1 MEYTIGSTAFT
12 NWEIIKELGEGA
24 TGKVFEIHKTDYGI
38 TTKSALKVI
47 RVPHSAADLKAALAE
62 GMDEQ
67 SVSGYFQGFV
77 DEIVKEIVIMSELK
91 SHPNIVSYED
101 HQVTPHKDSLGWDI
115 LIRMELLTPLLDYQ
129 LNHTIT
135 EADVIRM
142 GRELTSALV
151 FCQGK
156 GLMHRD
162 IKPENIFVS
171 EAGQFKLGDFGVART
186 VEKTTGGLSRKGTE
200 KYMAPEVYL
209 GKSYNQTADLYS
221 LGLVLYSFLNRGR
234 LPFYPLD
241 KNQIS
246 FADRESAMDRRMRGD
261 AVPAPADASPE
272 LAAVILKACA
282 YRAEDRYQ
290 TAADMLAALEKV
302 TFGNEKKSGY
312 RAAEFADGSEEKTVG
327 MGYTEPEEKTV
338 GMEYT
343 EPEEKTV
350 GMGYTEP
357 EEKTVGMEYTE
368 PEEESAGTSYD
379 QQAEKTAQS
388 DTAEKEENKIP
399 EKGKDVYQEI
409 NLDAG
414 LAQKGGTQSMLIKGK
429 TVLVTIPAGIK
440 EGQQIRLRGLGESG
454 INGGASGDVY
464 IRVHINPQTTYTSA
478 NSGTVEDE
486 KKNTK
491 ASETKKTRTGKK
503 IKWTAVIIPV
513 LVFAVVFAFA
523 FNQAQELKYEQ
534 EKDSAFSSASYSIDD
549 GQYEDAIAM
558 LTDLVDKY
566 PEDYR
571 GYEYLAEAYAELGQY
586 DEALAVLDDG
596 KAHAEDGDF
605 SSQYD
610 EISQKKE
617 YTEAIASAEENAAA
631 GDYEQA
637 QADYQ
642 TAIEIDAENVQAYQ
656 GMTDLYISQGKYDD
670 GVVWL
675 DSAACDYDTKTG
687 LQAKCLLAK
696 VDKMMNNG
704 DYEGLLNFFKTDRN
718 SKLAGVT
725 TYYYQDGQV
734 RDNIEGGKGLILSTW
749 GVYSG
754 NIVNG
759 SREGSGKQFGIFTDE
774 DKVYTLT
781 EGQWSGNKANGQC
794 TYTYRDLADESQ
806 TEVIT
811 GNVKDNMLDGD
822 LTIRRKMD
830 NGQEQTF
837 SAHADNGTYSLIRNE
852 NGKYVYME
860 NSSGWYGYYETEEE
874 LKNHGVWAGY

>member
-129 LNHTIT
+129 LSCRIT
-135 EADVIRM
+135 ENDVIRM
-142 GRELTSALV
+142 GLELTGALV
-151 FCQGK
+151 FCHGK

-171 EAGQFKLGDFGVART
+171 ETGQFKLGDFGVART

-209 GKSYNQTADLYS
+209 GKSYNQTADIYS

-312 RAAEFADGSEEKTVG
+312 RAAEFADGS
-327 MGYTEPEEKTV
+327 
-338 GMEYT
+338 
-343 EPEEKTV
+343 EEKTV

-596 KAHAEDGDF
+596 KAHAEDGNF

-631 GDYEQA
+631 GNYEQA

-687 LQAKCLLAK
+687 LQEKCLLAK
-696 VDKMMNNG
+696 VDKMMNDG

-754 NIVNG
+754 DIVNG
-759 SREGSGKQFGIFTDE
+759 SREGSGKQFGIYTD
-774 DKVYTLT
+774 DNTVYTLT
-781 EGQWSGNKANGQC
+781 DGQWSGNKANGKC
-794 TYTYRDLADESQ
+794 TYIYKDLDQADR
-806 TEVIT
+806 TFTVV
-811 GNVKDNMLDGD
+811 GNVTDNMFDGD
-822 LTIRRKMD
+822 LSYTTQNSEGND
-830 NGQEQTF
+830 ETY
-837 SAHADNGTYSLIRNE
+837 SVHADNGTFTTIVVE
-852 NGKYVYME
+852 NGLYVFGQSPE
-860 NSSGWYGYYETEEE
+860 WNIGYSTEEE